1 MTMQTLGTAAATG
14 AKRADARKNIAAI
27 IEAATVSLAK
37 DPNVSVNDIAKA
49 AGVGRVTLYGHFDSR
64 AALIREVVNRAID
77 DTDRELNDLDLEGD
91 PREAIARLL
100 EATWRLTHRYGS
112 LVVAA
117 EAALPP
123 DDIHDAHVQ
132 PIIRMRGLIE
142 RGQASGAFRSDL
154 PIAWLI
160 EVAHSTVHGAA
171 DALHRGDI
179 TEAQAP
185 ALITDTVLAV
195 LTPSR

>member
-1 MTMQTLGTAAATG
+1 MQTLGTTGAAG

-27 IEAATVSLAK
+27 IEAATASLAR

-64 AALIREVVNRAID
+64 AALIREVVDRAIH
-77 DTDRELNDLDLEGD
+77 DTDAELNGLDLEGD
-91 PREAIARLL
+91 PRDALARLL

-112 LVVAA
+112 LIVAA
-117 EAALPP
+117 EAALAPE
-123 DDIHDAHVQ
+123 DIHDAHVQ
-132 PIIRMRGLIE
+132 PMTRMRGLIE

-154 PIAWLI
+154 PIAWLV

-185 ALITDTVLAV
+185 TLITETVLAV
-195 LTPSR
+195 LTPSH

>member
-1 MTMQTLGTAAATG
+1 MQTLGTAAATG